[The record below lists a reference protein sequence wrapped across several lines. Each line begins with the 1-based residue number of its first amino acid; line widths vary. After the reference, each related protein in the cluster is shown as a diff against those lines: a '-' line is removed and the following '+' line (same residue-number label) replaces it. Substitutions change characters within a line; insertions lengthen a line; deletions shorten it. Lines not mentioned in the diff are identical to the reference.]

1 MLEFPILDRWPESP
15 LDEGIARANRLYWNL
30 TWGQSPHF
38 CYVWAGEKVLLR
50 TDSKETMEAFLYG
63 MAVAYSIIPD
73 ATFEQVERDVRQMV
87 E

>member
-1 MLEFPILDRWPESP
+1 MLEFPMLDRWPESP

-30 TWGQSPHF
+30 TWGQAGRF
-38 CYVWAGEKVLLR
+38 WYVKAGEATLLR
-50 TDSKETMEAFLYG
+50 TDAKETMDAFLHG

-73 ATFEQVERDVRQMV
+73 PTFEQVERAVRHIV